1 MSYLYPLTF
10 CCGLRP
16 CHPADYVSPPVPLT
30 ALQISA
36 DIQKFLATVSLTQY
50 FRNIEKNPIECEYL
64 FPIDDNGVV
73 TNITIQFDDG
83 TEIIADIQEKKAA
96 QAQYDQA
103 IKKGD
108 SAMLVSTSDPDRLI
122 LNIGNLPAG
131 SRAVVR
137 LTYITPLV
145 TSNEHWRFII
155 PVALTPRYSM
165 QRKYDEG
172 DDPNFTWVRA
182 AECPYNVGFRV
193 SIESDMVIQ
202 GIHSPSHSIETQIRN
217 DAKTAVI
224 QLDRTRSYVPD
235 RDFILNFYTP
245 DAFTPR
251 AIVQQVNGRYAA
263 MLSFVPK
270 FMENGETEDDL
281 EGTGE
286 FIFVLDRSGSMS
298 GDRITMAIEAA
309 QLFLKSLPVNS
320 IFNVISFGS
329 QFSSMFNQSV
339 EYNTQTLNT
348 ALAHLNTYSAD
359 MGGTEICSPLEH
371 IFRQQ
376 FSAQHPRTV
385 FLLTD
390 GAVSS
395 PEIVVNLVAD
405 NVAKN
410 RVHAIG
416 IGEGVSQYLI
426 KEVAKAGKGTA
437 SFVTKNEELKLTVIN
452 ALKKA
457 VQPSFTNWSV
467 DINGETVPDK
477 SHLSTLYYNEPF
489 VMYAM
494 MNNLKNDQIT
504 LTCWN
509 TRYSRRESFSIFP
522 DEIYTVPGDGV
533 HKLWAKHRIAD
544 LEREI
549 KRGGRLENV
558 VIGLSMQYKVPSSY
572 TSYIAIER
580 RLDKVHGYMQ
590 HRTIPISYTY
600 DSDMGKA
607 NSMPGVLMR
616 KSMGGSRSRLIG
628 KHGSGPVLA
637 SASLVKKE
645 SKSIDAGVK
654 RSAPPQVIGK
664 MSFSSSRSTKN
675 VNSMAFPREESKSLR
690 REAEEAEDYC
700 TNESA
705 FMPELSIPMSP
716 AIQAGVGYM
725 SIISVQEAQGFWSD
739 SSIRSLFSIPA
750 IPVSISSLQDSSTIW
765 ATIVA
770 LAYLEKDFQDK
781 KGEWEL
787 ISKKAKRWL
796 KSKGV
801 NEELLLSLISQV

>member
-1 MSYLYPLTF
+1 MSYLYPPTF

-16 CHPADYVSPPVPLT
+16 CHPMQFVRPPVPLT

-36 DIQKFLATVSLTQY
+36 DIHKFLASVSLTQY
-50 FRNIEKNPIECEYL
+50 FRNIETNPIECEYL

-83 TEIIADIQEKKAA
+83 REIIADIEEKKAA

-103 IKKGD
+103 IRQGD

-122 LNIGNLPAG
+122 LNIGNLPPG

-165 QRKYDEG
+165 ERNYDEG

-182 AECPYNVGFRV
+182 AECPYNVGFRI

-202 GIHSPSHSIETQIRN
+202 GINSPSHSIETQTGN
-217 DAKTAVI
+217 DAKTALI

-235 RDFILNFYTP
+235 RDFILNFYTA

-251 AIVQQVNGRYAA
+251 AIVQEVNGQFAA

-298 GDRITMAIEAA
+298 GSRISMAVEAA

-320 IFNVISFGS
+320 LFNVVSFGS
-329 QFSSMFNQSV
+329 NFSSMFNHSV

-348 ALAHLNTYSAD
+348 ALAHLKTYSAD

-371 IFRQQ
+371 IFKQQ
-376 FSAQHPRTV
+376 YSAQHPRTV

-405 NVAKN
+405 NVGKN
-410 RVHAIG
+410 RVHTIG
-416 IGEGVSQYLI
+416 IGEGVSPYLI

-467 DINGETVPDK
+467 DINGETVPSK
-477 SHLSTLYYNEPF
+477 NHLSTLYYNEPF

-494 MNNLKNDQIT
+494 MNNIKNDQIS

-522 DEIYTVPGDGV
+522 DEIYIIPGDSV

-549 KRGGRLENV
+549 KGGSRLENI

-590 HRTIPISYTY
+590 HRTIPITITY
-600 DSDMGKA
+600 DSDMAMLG
-607 NSMPGVLMR
+607 GMR
-616 KSMGGSRSRLIG
+616 RSRAAPQFV
-628 KHGSGPVLA
+628 KHGPGIMLA
-637 SASLVKKE
+637 KAMPRSSQAHEKSAVPQAA
-645 SKSIDAGVK
+645 SIMP
-654 RSAPPQVIGK
+654 S
-664 MSFSSSRSTKN
+664 SSSRSKSDFY
-675 VNSMAFPREESKSLR
+675 SMGIPREESKSIR
-690 REAEEAEDYC
+690 REAEEADELY

-705 FMPELSIPMSP
+705 FIPEMSMALSSP
-716 AIQAGVGYM
+716 IQGGLGYM

-739 SSIRSLFSIPA
+739 SSIRDLVSIPA
-750 IPVSISSLQDSSTIW
+750 IPGTISSLQDSNTIW

-770 LAYLEKDFQDK
+770 LSYLEKNFQDK

-787 ISKKAKRWL
+787 IAKKAKRWL
-796 KSKGV
+796 KNKGV
-801 NEELLLSLISQV
+801 TEDLLLSLISSI